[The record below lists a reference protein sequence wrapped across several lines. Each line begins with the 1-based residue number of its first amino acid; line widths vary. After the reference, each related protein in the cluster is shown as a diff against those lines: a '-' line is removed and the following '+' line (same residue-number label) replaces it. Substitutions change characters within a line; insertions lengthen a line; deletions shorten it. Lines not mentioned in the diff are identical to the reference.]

1 MTYTIRPVRP
11 TDLAA
16 VTEVE
21 AICFPAAEAAAE
33 ESFKAR
39 IAAFPECFFVAEADG
54 KIIGFINGCATD
66 SKTIYDEM
74 YENSACHR
82 PDGAYQSIFG
92 LDVIP
97 DYRCQGIAAALMD
110 HMIEDAKNK
119 GRKGLILTC
128 KDRLIHYY
136 AKFGYKNMGISKSV
150 HGRGSL
156 VRHDPGIRG
165 SEIMKVT
172 LITVGKIKEKFFQDA
187 IAEYSKRLSRY
198 CKLEIV
204 QVADEKTPDG
214 ASEAVETQIKEKEGE
229 RFCLTSRMVALSLPL
244 RSTETC
250 WILRNLRQK

>member
-97 DYRCQGIAAALMD
+97 DYHRAFTD
-110 HMIEDAKNK
+110 HAVLHDDGVFDYSAFLDRYAGSDHRVRYLSVDLGTFADDTLCDLRVRGN
-119 GRKGLILTC
+119 ILRR
-128 KDRLIHYY
+128 D
-136 AKFGYKNMGISKSV
+136 
-150 HGRGSL
+150 
-156 VRHDPGIRG
+156 
-165 SEIMKVT
+165 
-172 LITVGKIKEKFFQDA
+172 
-187 IAEYSKRLSRY
+187 
-198 CKLEIV
+198 
-204 QVADEKTPDG
+204 
-214 ASEAVETQIKEKEGE
+214 
-229 RFCLTSRMVALSLPL
+229 PL
-244 RSTETC
+244 RSC
-250 WILRNLRQK
+250 

>member
-150 HGRGSL
+150 HGGAVWYDMIL
-156 VRHDPGIRG
+156 EFGVIFLHALFLTAALLPANIIPDVPVQLLQTAALFLNILFLHKDNAYENGILMGDR
-165 SEIMKVT
+165 
-172 LITVGKIKEKFFQDA
+172 
-187 IAEYSKRLSRY
+187 
-198 CKLEIV
+198 
-204 QVADEKTPDG
+204 PDLG
-214 ASEAVETQIKEKEGE
+214 H
-229 RFCLTSRMVALSLPL
+229 LP
-244 RSTETC
+244 EE
-250 WILRNLRQK
+250 

>member
-11 TDLAA
+11 TDFAA

-21 AICFPAAEAAAE
+21 AICFPAAEAATE

-39 IAAFPECFFVAEADG
+39 IAA
-54 KIIGFINGCATD
+54 TD
-66 SKTIYDEM
+66 SKTICDEM

-136 AKFGYKNMGISKSV
+136 AKFGYKNMGVSESV
-150 HGRGSL
+150 HGGA
-156 VRHDPGIRG
+156 VWYDMI
-165 SEIMKVT
+165 
-172 LITVGKIKEKFFQDA
+172 
-187 IAEYSKRLSRY
+187 
-198 CKLEIV
+198 LEFG
-204 QVADEKTPDG
+204 D
-214 ASEAVETQIKEKEGE
+214 
-229 RFCLTSRMVALSLPL
+229 
-244 RSTETC
+244 
-250 WILRNLRQK
+250 QKS